1 MSLLSRL
8 MMLSLATLSLISLSA
23 CSQVLPRERGYLA
36 LPQMAL
42 NPDPLEF
49 GLRQH
54 TAFSKEAATGGYGGG
69 GGGCGCN

>member
-1 MSLLSRL
+1 MSAKT
-8 MMLSLATLSLISLSA
+8 LSLAMVVLSFMTA
-23 CSQVLPRERGYLA
+23 CTEVLPRQRGNLA

-42 NPDPLEF
+42 TTDALEF

-54 TAFSKEAATGGYGGG
+54 TAFSKEAAAGGYGGG

>member
-1 MSLLSRL
+1 MVVKIISSGLV
-8 MMLSLATLSLISLSA
+8 MMLLTA
-23 CSQVLPRERGYLA
+23 CSDVLPRQRGNLA

-42 NPDPLEF
+42 TPDALEF

-54 TAFSKEAATGGYGGG
+54 TAFSKEAAAGGYGGG

>member
-1 MSLLSRL
+1 MTIYKILLAL
-8 MMLSLATLSLISLSA
+8 VLAVALSA
-23 CSQVLPRERGYLA
+23 CTPVLPRQRGNLA

-42 NPDPLEF
+42 TTDALEF

-54 TAFSKEAATGGYGGG
+54 TAFSKEAASGGYGGG

>member
-1 MSLLSRL
+1 MKLIPTGLL
-8 MMLSLATLSLISLSA
+8 MLAVLSVSA
-23 CSQVLPRERGYLA
+23 CSEVPARQRGNLA

-42 NPDPLEF
+42 TPDALEF

-54 TAFSKEAATGGYGGG
+54 TAFSKEAGNGGYGGT

>member
-1 MSLLSRL
+1 MKVFQISCLI
-8 MMLSLATLSLISLSA
+8 ALISTTVA
-23 CSQVLPRERGYLA
+23 CSEVPARQRGNLA

-42 NPDPLEF
+42 TPDAMEF

-54 TAFSKEAATGGYGGG
+54 TFFSKEAGAGGYGGG

>member
-1 MSLLSRL
+1 MKRL
-8 MMLSLATLSLISLSA
+8 KISLFMVIVVSGTTA
-23 CSQVLPRERGYLA
+23 CTEVLPRQRGNLA

-42 NPDPLEF
+42 TTDALEF

-54 TAFSKEAATGGYGGG
+54 TALSKEAAVGGYGGG

>member
-1 MSLLSRL
+1 VKFK
-8 MMLSLATLSLISLSA
+8 LISLGAAVLILTSA
-23 CSQVLPRERGYLA
+23 CTEVLPRQRGNLA

-42 NPDPLEF
+42 TTDALEF

-54 TAFSKEAATGGYGGG
+54 TAFSKEAAAGGYGGG

>member
-1 MSLLSRL
+1 MK
-8 MMLSLATLSLISLSA
+8 LIVRCLVFALIFSCAA
-23 CSQVLPRERGYLA
+23 CTEVLPRQRGNLA

-42 NPDPLEF
+42 TTNALHF

-54 TAFSKEAATGGYGGG
+54 TSFSKEAAAGGYGGG

>member
-1 MSLLSRL
+1 MKLIALIL
-8 MMLSLATLSLISLSA
+8 MMELTA
-23 CSQVLPRERGYLA
+23 CTDVLPRQRGNLA

-42 NPDPLEF
+42 TPDAQEF

-54 TAFSKEAATGGYGGG
+54 TAFSKEAASGGYGGS

>member
-1 MSLLSRL
+1 MKLITLIL
-8 MMLSLATLSLISLSA
+8 MIGLTA
-23 CSQVLPRERGYLA
+23 CTDVLPRQRGSLA

-42 NPDPLEF
+42 TPDAQEF

-54 TAFSKEAATGGYGGG
+54 TAFSKEAASGGYGGG

>member
-1 MSLLSRL
+1 MKFIHYCLLILLLLSG
-8 MMLSLATLSLISLSA
+8 AA
-23 CSQVLPRERGYLA
+23 CSEVKPRQRGNLA

-42 NPDPLEF
+42 TTDALEF

-54 TAFSKEAATGGYGGG
+54 IAFGKEAAAGGYGGS

>member
-1 MSLLSRL
+1 MKLIKCSVL
-8 MMLSLATLSLISLSA
+8 MIVIVSGTA
-23 CSQVLPRERGYLA
+23 CTEVLPRQRGNLA

-42 NPDPLEF
+42 TTDAMEF

-54 TAFSKEAATGGYGGG
+54 TAFSKEAAAGGYGGG

>member
-1 MSLLSRL
+1 MKLI
-8 MMLSLATLSLISLSA
+8 TLFLLISLSA
-23 CSQVLPRERGYLA
+23 CTEVLPRQRGNLA

-42 NPDPLEF
+42 TPDSLEF

-54 TAFSKEAATGGYGGG
+54 TAFSKEAVSGGYGGG

>member
-1 MSLLSRL
+1 MKPINIF
-8 MMLSLATLSLISLSA
+8 TLTGLIVA
-23 CSQVLPRERGYLA
+23 CCACTEVLPRQRGNLA

-42 NPDPLEF
+42 TPDAMEF

-54 TAFSKEAATGGYGGG
+54 TAYSKESAAGGYGGG

>member
-1 MSLLSRL
+1 MKYLNICLLAW
-8 MMLSLATLSLISLSA
+8 LAVSQTA
-23 CSQVLPRERGYLA
+23 CTEVLPRQRGNLA

-42 NPDPLEF
+42 STDALEF

-54 TAFSKEAATGGYGGG
+54 TAFSKEAASGGYGGG